1 LSFGEYLFGI
11 FASSFYLIV
20 FIRGGQSITL
30 PTGATFGVDILI
42 TIKSEDITISSQ
54 KITKKR
60 IIFLVI
66 RKMYHTLKL
75 RTIILL
81 NPTF

>member
-30 PTGATFGVDILI
+30 PTGATFGVDIL
-42 TIKSEDITISSQ
+42 S
-54 KITKKR
+54 
-60 IIFLVI
+60 
-66 RKMYHTLKL
+66 
-75 RTIILL
+75 
-81 NPTF
+81 

>member
-30 PTGATFGVDILI
+30 PTGATFGVDIQWLRNF
-42 TIKSEDITISSQ
+42 SYY
-54 KITKKR
+54 
-60 IIFLVI
+60 L
-66 RKMYHTLKL
+66 LKQVL
-75 RTIILL
+75 
-81 NPTF
+81 

>member
-30 PTGATFGVDILI
+30 PTGATFGVDIRCLLI
-42 TIKSEDITISSQ
+42 KVL
-54 KITKKR
+54 R
-60 IIFLVI
+60 VYNLF
-66 RKMYHTLKL
+66 YHFQYE
-75 RTIILL
+75 
-81 NPTF
+81 P